1 MNRNIVSKVRLINKS
16 RPKNKECKDKKR
28 ERAYAICEGTELN
41 TFKSGPFSI
50 KETKS
55 KRLKILTPKQML
67 SRLQTALAQVKTGV
81 TSGRNPSKVYK
92 NIMNSIKL

>member
-1 MNRNIVSKVRLINKS
+1 MKQKSIYMIFSDMEQSDVFMKKFILKKLVQLRLNRNIVSKVRLINKS

-41 TFKSGPFSI
+41 AFKSGPFSI

-55 KRLKILTPKQML
+55 KRLKILTPIQMF
-67 SRLQTALAQVKTGV
+67 
-81 TSGRNPSKVYK
+81 
-92 NIMNSIKL
+92 